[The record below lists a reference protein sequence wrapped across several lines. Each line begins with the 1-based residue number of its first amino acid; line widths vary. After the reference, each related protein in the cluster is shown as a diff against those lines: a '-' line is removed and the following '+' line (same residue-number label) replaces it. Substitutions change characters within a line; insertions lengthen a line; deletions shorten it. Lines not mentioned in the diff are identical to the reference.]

1 MLHLLALALFPGC
14 SCCLQQNTTV
24 LPLPRYVAA
33 PPTFPSPLTQIPPQ
47 GPSTLGLSRYADN
60 TTFMPLDLPPNP
72 DEGPLESTYLQL
84 FLLKYMC
91 PVPGCFGTLAPLMTT
106 GAGAAAEGGAPD
118 EGVHECNVCGG
129 RRSEAQFLQE
139 LEQGI

>member
-1 MLHLLALALFPGC
+1 
-14 SCCLQQNTTV
+14 
-24 LPLPRYVAA
+24 
-33 PPTFPSPLTQIPPQ
+33 
-47 GPSTLGLSRYADN
+47 
-60 TTFMPLDLPPNP
+60 MPLDLPPNP

-91 PVPGCFGTLAPLMTT
+91 PVPGCFGTLAPLMMA

-129 RRSEAQFLQE
+129 RRSEAQFMQV
-139 LEQGI
+139 LEQGM